1 MYIFFKNAHTYLG
14 ALKNM
19 AIITVPTNKNID
31 TMKLS
36 GLSLNSVW
44 ISIYNSFISSHMS
57 INESIFLTIFL
68 EISWYLSKKMYST
81 DCFIPYKNFI
91 IQIVLDI
98 LFIIEYLLSFV
109 AKDVDVVVVVL
120 TTFVLLR
127 VFLFDLVDDMVAAS
141 FISASFV
148 IASVVF
154 VSLVVNCLSLLNKSK
169 H

>member
-1 MYIFFKNAHTYLG
+1 
-14 ALKNM
+14 
-19 AIITVPTNKNID
+19 
-31 TMKLS
+31 
-36 GLSLNSVW
+36 
-44 ISIYNSFISSHMS
+44 
-57 INESIFLTIFL
+57 
-68 EISWYLSKKMYST
+68 MYST
-81 DCFIPYKNFI
+81 DYFIPYKNFI

-120 TTFVLLR
+120 TTFVLLP
-127 VFLFDLVDDMVAAS
+127 VFLFDLVDDIVAAS